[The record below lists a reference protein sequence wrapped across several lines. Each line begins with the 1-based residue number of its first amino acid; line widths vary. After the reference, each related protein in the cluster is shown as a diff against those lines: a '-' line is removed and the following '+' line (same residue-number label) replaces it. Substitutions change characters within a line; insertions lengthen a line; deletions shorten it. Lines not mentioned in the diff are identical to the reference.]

1 MPKKIKRINNKKKK
15 KKEKKVIV
23 PYTKE
28 QRQKKIDCI
37 KGKLIQIGLLNYDED
52 MIKVQEK
59 MDNFVESGEEYSDSV
74 KLMGTKRILQINLKN
89 NIARDCTLMLK
100 YDENV

>member
-1 MPKKIKRINNKKKK
+1 
-15 KKEKKVIV
+15 
-23 PYTKE
+23 
-28 QRQKKIDCI
+28 
-37 KGKLIQIGLLNYDED
+37 